1 MFPTAE
7 GGHECPLASGV
18 LTQTLLQHVDQC
30 MRHEDVVKT
39 VMLAQLA
46 RKLTEWQCKTF
57 HLKKLALVLVSEKM
71 SWATA
76 TQSIGSTQLELRRLR
91 DRV

>member
-1 MFPTAE
+1 
-7 GGHECPLASGV
+7 
-18 LTQTLLQHVDQC
+18 